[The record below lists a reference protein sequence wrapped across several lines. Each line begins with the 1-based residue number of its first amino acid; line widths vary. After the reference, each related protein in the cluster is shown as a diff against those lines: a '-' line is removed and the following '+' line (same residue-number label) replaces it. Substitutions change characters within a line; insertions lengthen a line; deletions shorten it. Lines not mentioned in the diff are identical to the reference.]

1 MKTAL
6 AAVTLS
12 VSVAACVGTAPP
24 VASPDTAI
32 NHDGSVKYRCIENS
46 PPPGYQG
53 PVSPYSGSCVKES
66 KVPMV
71 APAGSHD
78 YSRGLPPHPVR

>member
-1 MKTAL
+1 MKTLSAL
-6 AAVTLS
+6 TLVLS
-12 VSVAACVGTAPP
+12 LAACVGKAPP
-24 VASPDTAI
+24 VASPDKAI
-32 NHDGSVKYRCIENS
+32 NQDGSVKYRCVENS

-66 KVPMV
+66 ALPAV

-78 YSRGLPPHPVR
+78 YSQGMPPRPVR

>member
-1 MKTAL
+1 MKIVCAL
-6 AAVTLS
+6 AIMLS
-12 VSVAACVGTAPP
+12 LAACVGTAPP
-24 VASPDTAI
+24 VASPDKAI
-32 NHDGSVKYRCIENS
+32 NQDGSVQYRCVENS

-66 KVPMV
+66 DIPLV

-78 YSRGLPPHPVR
+78 YSQGLPPRQVR